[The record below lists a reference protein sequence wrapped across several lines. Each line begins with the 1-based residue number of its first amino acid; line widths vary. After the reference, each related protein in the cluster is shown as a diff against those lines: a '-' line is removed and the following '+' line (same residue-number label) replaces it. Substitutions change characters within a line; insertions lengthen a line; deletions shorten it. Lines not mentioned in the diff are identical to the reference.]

1 MVGPFAV
8 IWLYEIQMGYNWTL
22 QHWMSLRKAH
32 RTPFGCN
39 MMHQCRKWVQGVWS
53 PFLACLHKFSPS
65 RISILLILFEPHIKY
80 KIPGVRDNGL
90 HGHLHYHSPS
100 CVDDN
105 LGLLGSHHRP
115 FVICYVEVFFYF
127 FLIFYGF
134 VWILFLLFSCFW
146 IFNCNPFWSVIRHIK
161 FS

>member
-1 MVGPFAV
+1 LDLLPWYDYMKFKWAIIGPYSTGWAQEKP
-8 IWLYEIQMGYNWTL
+8 IALHLAATW
-22 QHWMSLRKAH
+22 
-32 RTPFGCN
+32 C
-39 MMHQCRKWVQGVWS
+39 HQCRKWVQGVWS

-65 RISILLILFEPHIKY
+65 RISILLIFFEPHINY